1 MGQVGFSLFFYT
13 IEGNFSLCILSY
25 GEKGISIE
33 FGRNFLQKYL
43 PVFKDHVDCKKKQLL
58 HFKYLSALLYIPP
71 KCYCDVH
78 CIIYEKYMVIEC
90 YIGVL

>member
-13 IEGNFSLCILSY
+13 IEGNFTLHMLSY

-33 FGRNFLQKYL
+33 FGRNFLQKY
-43 PVFKDHVDCKKKQLL
+43 PFKNHVDCKKKTFTLKVFVRIIVICPQ
-58 HFKYLSALLYIPP
+58 
-71 KCYCDVH
+71 KCYCDVY
-78 CIIYEKYMVIEC
+78 CVIYEKYMVIEC